1 MAALPPP
8 PPLDLPFQPPLPPML
23 AKAARGLPRGDGWIY
38 EPKWDGFRVLV
49 FRDGAELYLQSRGKK
64 PLLRYFPELR
74 APLMEALPTRCVVD
88 GELVIAQNGELDFDA
103 LQMRLHPA
111 RKRIDL
117 LAEQTPAQVVLF
129 DLLALGEED
138 LRDTPFVQ
146 RREMLEQ
153 ILDGVTPPIHLTPAT
168 TDRDIAE
175 DWFERFEGA
184 GLDGVIAKGMADAYQ
199 PGKRKMV
206 KIKHER
212 TVDCVVAG
220 FRWHKH
226 GPGELV
232 GSLIL
237 ALFQDDGRMQQIGVA
252 ASFSKAKRV
261 ELLGLLQP
269 WRENALVGHPWAEW
283 MSAEH
288 AERRPGVQSR
298 WSSGKDLTW
307 QPLRLGLV
315 AEVGY
320 NHFDGGRLRHPAHF
334 KRWRHDKPHTE
345 CTYAQVEVAA
355 PMEIQEIFET

>member
-1 MAALPPP
+1 
-8 PPLDLPFQPPLPPML
+8 ML

-38 EPKWDGFRVLV
+38 EPKWDGFRVIV
-49 FRDGAELYLQSRGKK
+49 FRDGDELYLQSRGKK

-74 APLMEALPTRCVVD
+74 APLLSALPARCVVD

-111 RKRIDL
+111 RKRIDM

-129 DLLALGEED
+129 DVLALGDDD
-138 LRDTPFVQ
+138 LQGTPFVQ

-168 TDRDIAE
+168 TDRDTAE
-175 DWFERFEGA
+175 DWFQRFEGA

-199 PGKRKMV
+199 PGKRAMV

-220 FRWHKH
+220 FRWHRH

-237 ALFQDDGRMQQIGVA
+237 ALFEADGRMQQIGVA

-269 WRENALVGHPWAEW
+269 WRENVLDGHPWAEW

-298 WSSGKDLTW
+298 WSGGKDLTW

-345 CTYAQVEVAA
+345 CTFGQIEVAA